1 MTIEERIAK
10 LEKEIGKLS
19 YPLDYNSQGV
29 LEQVLFKKLN
39 TLTIKAGLPI
49 FTSARTDNP
58 RQGEI
63 YLTDI
68 GGTRKICAFI
78 NGTEYSEIIT

>member
-1 MTIEERIAK
+1 MTTEERLTK
-10 LEKEIGKLS
+10 LEQEIGKIK
-19 YPLDYNSQGV
+19 YPLDYQSQGV

-39 TLTIKAGLPI
+39 TLTIKTGLPI
-49 FTSARTDNP
+49 FTQTRTDKP

-68 GGTRKICAFI
+68 AGTRSFCAYISGVEYKI
-78 NGTEYSEIIT
+78 TIT